1 MDILKSCPTIA
12 RCVGSE
18 VKPTNIVKVNN
29 FSVGGNRVLII
40 AGPCSVRDE
49 QSFFENIKQTQRAG
63 ADIMRGG
70 AFKPRTN
77 PASFQGLEN
86 GAIEIIR
93 KAKKHFNMGYA
104 CEVTGETRFPVNQ
117 YTLPLSKEL
126 ADEITSKK
134 IDVLNAVTQVAD
146 LPWIGS
152 RNGQSYDFI
161 QSLAIKAIT
170 LDKPIMLK
178 RGYWMTLGEYCMAL
192 EYVARLGCQVIA
204 CLRGV
209 NTDTKYR
216 FMPDISDI
224 AEIKARTTVPVI
236 VDPSHMA
243 GNWQYVEELAK
254 EAIFAG
260 ADGLIIETS
269 LEREKEL
276 SDKDQAITPDDLF
289 KIVEFTRETE
299 NSR

>member
-1 MDILKSCPTIA
+1 MDMLISCPTIA

-18 VKPTNIVKVNN
+18 IMPTNIVKINN
-29 FSVGGNRVLII
+29 FLVGDKRVLVI

-49 QSFFENIKQTQRAG
+49 QSFFENIKQTQLAG

-86 GAIEIIR
+86 DAIEIIK

-104 CEVTGETRFPVNQ
+104 CEVTGETRFPISKF
-117 YTLPLSKEL
+117 TLPLSNES
-126 ADEITSKK
+126 ANEIILKK
-134 IDVLNAVTQVAD
+134 IDVLNAVTQMAD
-146 LPWIGS
+146 LPWVGS

-161 QSLAIKAIT
+161 QCLAIKAIT
-170 LDKPIMLK
+170 LGKPIMLK
-178 RGYWMTLGEYCMAL
+178 RGYWMTLDEYCLAL
-192 EYVARLGCQVIA
+192 EYVARLGCKVVA

-209 NTDTKYR
+209 NTDKKYR

-224 AEIKARTTVPVI
+224 SEIKERTTVPVI

-243 GNWQYVEELAK
+243 GDWRYVEELAQ
-254 EAIFAG
+254 EAILAG

-276 SDKDQAITPDDLF
+276 SDKDQAIIPEDLS
-289 KIVEFTRETE
+289 KIVEFARKIE